1 MVILRGLVR
10 DAQGS
15 TDTVNETLS
24 GAIIVQGASGDTA
37 FGVCYTSSNG
47 TFYTSAIN
55 LDVLTCIVGRRQ
67 TSDFSIEDF
76 ATEYDP
82 SGVVSGAL
90 TANGDTTT
98 IPGNTIITDTHKVFE
113 VNSLAG
119 RILEMRSGVDD
130 GKTGVIGANTVN
142 TITVGGISGG
152 VVSASGWVCQTS
164 TFSPMISAP
173 GLTVLDSGSIV
184 MAAGKKLIEGVL
196 SKDVWKSDDNGVNWS
211 CLTSTAEF
219 SVRASPRMVS
229 ALDGTDE
236 TMILMGGR
244 NLDAFPIT
252 YPKDIW
258 KSTDGVSWSVA
269 ASNVP
274 FLVSNTYYFEASV
287 MADNSIVI
295 TGVNAIVDSSLRSE
309 AWKSDDCGAT
319 WACMTSSAGWSGRI
333 GHISVPL
340 SDGGILIMGGQNVDT
355 YASYN
360 DVWRSDDYGASWDCV
375 TSNAEW
381 SARSYFGGVELSG
394 GVIYITGGVSDA
406 YYNDMW
412 KSADGGVTWE
422 CVVVSGEWVASPLG
436 GVFLDRTVSNNLLF
450 IQPTNGLLEESWIY
464 YLSTGGGGSSGTVIT
479 SAVSGDIYNIG
490 GISGES
496 TKNIIFTM
504 WKNRA
509 YSGM

>member
-82 SGVVSGAL
+82 AGVISGAL

-98 IPGNTIITDTHKVFE
+98 SPGNTIITDTHKVFE

-142 TITVGGISGG
+142 TITVGGVSGG
-152 VVSASGWVCQTS
+152 VVLASGWVCQTS
-164 TFSPMISAP
+164 SIPMMIGDP
-173 GLTVLDSGSIV
+173 GIAVLDNGSII
-184 MAAGKKLIEGVL
+184 MAAGRDVFGGVM
-196 SKDVWKSDDNGVNWS
+196 SKGVWKSDDNGVNWS

-219 SVRASPRMVS
+219 SVRSSPRMVS
-229 ALDGTDE
+229 ALAASDGTDK
-236 TMILMGGR
+236 TLILMGGR
-244 NLDAFPIT
+244 NLFPST

-258 KSTDGVSWSVA
+258 KSTDGVSWYVA

-287 MADNSIVI
+287 MVDNSIVV
-295 TGVNAIVDSSLRSE
+295 TGVNAIGDSSLRSE
-309 AWKSDDCGAT
+309 AWKSDGCGET
-319 WACMTSSAGWSGRI
+319 WECMTSSAGWSGRV

-340 SDGGILIMGGQNVDT
+340 SDGGILIMGGQNVET
-355 YASYN
+355 YDSYN
-360 DVWRSDDYGASWDCV
+360 DVWRSDDYGASWYCV
-375 TSNAEW
+375 TSNAGW
-381 SARSYFGGVELSG
+381 NARSYFGGVELSG
-394 GVIYITGGVSDA
+394 GVVYITGGESDA
-406 YYNDMW
+406 FYNDMW
-412 KSADGGVTWE
+412 KSADGGATWE
-422 CVVVSGEWVASPLG
+422 CVLSSGEWVVSPG
-436 GVFLDRTVSNNLLF
+436 GVFLDKVSNNLLLIPAVGSQ
-450 IQPTNGLLEESWIY
+450 IQESWIY

-509 YSGM
+509 YGGM